1 MIREAMEYLLTK
13 VTNEVKEIE
22 GNHFHITSQGV
33 EMIDMPERETIKPFN
48 VRTLTGLVDYIN
60 SEADSL
66 SYSTNQ
72 SFLHVVSHNEVRL
85 MSVLNGRVRDYY
97 ITAMAQTPQIK
108 FDTFMDTE
116 NFNIML
122 QSCFMKSDDLEKILA
137 VVGTIK
143 EENVK
148 TTGDDGITQSVT
160 AKAGIAR
167 YDEVELPNPVTLIP
181 YRTFG
186 EVMQPSSKFVFR
198 MQNGPRAALF
208 EADAGAWKLRA
219 MQHIKLYLQDNIKV
233 ENIEILA

>member
-1 MIREAMEYLLTK
+1 MIKEAMEYLLTK
-13 VTNEVKEIE
+13 VTNEVRAIE
-22 GNHFHITSQGV
+22 GNHFHITAAGAKI
-33 EMIDMPERETIKPFN
+33 IDMPARETVTSFS

-60 SEADSL
+60 SEADKAE
-66 SYSTNQ
+66 YSTDKL
-72 SFLHVVSHNEVRL
+72 FLQVASHNRV
-85 MSVLNGRVRDYY
+85 VLFSTLKDRERDFY
-97 ITAMAQTPQIK
+97 ISAEAQTPQIK
-108 FDTFMDTE
+108 FDSFMDTE

-122 QSCFMKSDDLEKILA
+122 QSCFQKNEDLEKMLA

-148 TTGDDGITQSVT
+148 TTGDNGITQSVT

-167 YDEVELPNPVTLIP
+167 YDEVELPNPVTLTP
-181 YRTFG
+181 FRTFT
-186 EVMQPSSKFVFR
+186 EIFQPSSSFVFR

-219 MQHIKLYLQDNIKV
+219 MQGIKMYLKDHIKV